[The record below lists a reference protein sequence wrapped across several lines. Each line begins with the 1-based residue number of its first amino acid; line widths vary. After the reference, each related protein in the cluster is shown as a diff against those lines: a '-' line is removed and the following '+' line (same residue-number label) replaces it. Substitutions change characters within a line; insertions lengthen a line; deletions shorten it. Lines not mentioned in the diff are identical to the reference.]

1 MNQINK
7 LVWVNVEPTFEN
19 QLFLKDLSGPVSRN
33 SPKLFAV
40 VKLSYYIPHSF
51 KSSTLQFTFFYAIL
65 LYAFVH

>member
-1 MNQINK
+1 MLNPLLRINC
-7 LVWVNVEPTFEN
+7 F
-19 QLFLKDLSGPVSRN
+19 FKDLTGPVSRN

-51 KSSTLQFTFFYAIL
+51 KSSTLQSTFFHAIL